1 MPASGAR
8 SANGL
13 IAVIPVQR
21 ITAQL
26 KKTLKSRII
35 TNATLNTYDEHFRSI
50 MASYPDPYPINSQA
64 FLDPRLV
71 TAACSLQVTRLFL
84 YRHNLSPACRPEQRR
99 DALDRCVSVG
109 KDTAHYIQRSMQQP
123 PSSPSGRAYYSPSP
137 EWQARLRTMAPAF
150 FCMHLWRC
158 ALVLCMRLEW
168 DAASTIMRASAAIG
182 DMRKNNMACGRHL
195 AFFLDQL
202 IDRLRR
208 GATLQNLE
216 ADEEMMAYVSGDLQ
230 GCTEEFWVWAG
241 SETGSTLNQQQQRS
255 PPHHHGQSN
264 GYQSPV
270 KPLESGPLTDREMQ
284 EWGGWDRILHT
295 VTQLHHEQSQ
305 QLPPPPPQQ
314 QQAPPPPPSQ
324 NPTPQ
329 PYPSHPQTPMQQFHQ
344 QQQQQGQYPP
354 PPPLHT
360 PQQQHLPPPPQ
371 PSHSHSSS
379 LSPVGSNNG
388 NGSGGGASQRISIR
402 DIM

>member
-123 PSSPSGRAYYSPSP
+123 SSPSGRAYYSPSP

-168 DAASTIMRASAAIG
+168 DAASTIMQASAAIG
-182 DMRKNNMACGRHL
+182 DMRKNNMACGRNL

-241 SETGSTLNQQQQRS
+241 SETGSLLNQRNPQHNNQQTT
-255 PPHHHGQSN
+255 N

-284 EWGGWDRILHT
+284 DWGGWDSILHT

-305 QLPPPPPQQ
+305 QQSAP
-314 QQAPPPPPSQ
+314 APPPAQ
-324 NPTPQ
+324 HPTPQ
-329 PYPSHPQTPMQQFHQ
+329 PYPSHPQTPLPQFQQHPPPPPPP
-344 QQQQQGQYPP
+344 QQQGQYPP
-354 PPPLHT
+354 PPQHT
-360 PQQQHLPPPPQ
+360 PQHLPPPPLQ
-371 PSHSHSSS
+371 SHSHSSS
-379 LSPVGSNNG
+379 LSPVGSNG